1 LSETARIAEELFKK
15 AIAATTRAIA
25 GRGFIETRFGGDA
38 ASVTPEAIVLPSPPR
53 PLTSKSVARVRGQ
66 ADSVALKLA
75 HHDAAAH
82 AKGRPAGEEARA
94 IFEASEQVRFEALG
108 ANALDGMAQNLD
120 AALNYRCERRGL
132 HRIDRRE
139 EAPLAEAVAFLLRE
153 RLTGRALPKSAQK
166 VAELWRATLEA
177 DAGGALDRLAEQID
191 DQKAFAEALR
201 ELLRDLS
208 LGDEIGAEP
217 DDETSGEDEQKPDA
231 NAGDGEEDHDSDDDA
246 RGEEPPPEDGES
258 DDAGESEAERGALPD
273 EAERALRDALSERE
287 IDTPPR
293 RRNMPFDDEPI
304 DYKVYTTE
312 FDEIVGAEDLC
323 EPEELERL
331 RGYLDQQLT
340 AMQGVVARLANRL
353 QRRLLA
359 KQSRHWTFDLDE
371 GVLDTARLTRV
382 VTDPMSPLSFK
393 EESEIEF
400 RDTVV
405 TLLLD
410 NSGSMRG
417 RPIVIAAMCA
427 DILARTLERCGVK
440 VEILG
445 FTTRAWKGGA
455 AREKWLK
462 AGRPA
467 EPGRLND
474 LRHIVYKPADTP
486 YRRARRHLGLMMR
499 EGLLKENID
508 GEALEWAW
516 KRLAARP
523 EQRRILMVISDGA
536 PVDDSTLSVNSGGYL
551 DRHLRQVI
559 DRIERRSEVELLAI
573 GIGHDVTRWYRRAV
587 TITDAEQLA
596 GAIVS
601 ELAELFEEDRHGA
614 AADAGA
620 ARRARLPRASLDPRG
635 LRRAA
640 EPKA

>member
-1 LSETARIAEELFKK
+1 VNETARIAEELFKK
-15 AIAATTRAIA
+15 ALAATTRAIA
-25 GRGFIETRFGGDA
+25 GRGFIDTRFGGDA

-53 PLTSKSVARVRGQ
+53 PMTAKSVARVRGQ

-75 HHDAAAH
+75 HHDAGAH

-108 ANALDGMAQNLD
+108 AKALTGVADNLD
-120 AALNYRCERRGL
+120 AALSHRFERRGL
-132 HRIDRRE
+132 HRVDRRE
-139 EAPLAEAVAFLLRE
+139 DAPLADAVAMLLRE
-153 RLTGRALPKSAQK
+153 RLTGRTLPKAAQK
-166 VAELWRATLEA
+166 VAELWRDTLES
-177 DAGGALDRLAEQID
+177 DAGGALDRLAAQVN
-191 DQKAFAEALR
+191 DQAAFAEALR
-201 ELLRDLS
+201 DLLRELD

-217 DDETSGEDEQKPDA
+217 DDESSDEDDQKPDA
-231 NAGDGEEDHDSDDDA
+231 DGGEGEEDHDPNDGES
-246 RGEEPPPEDGES
+246 GEEPPPEDGES
-258 DDAGESEAERGALPD
+258 SESGDAELERGGSPD
-273 EAERALRDALSERE
+273 DAERALRDALSERE
-287 IDTPPR
+287 IDAPPH
-293 RRNMPFDDEPI
+293 RRNMPFDDDPI
-304 DYKVYTTE
+304 DYAIYTTE
-312 FDEIVGAEDLC
+312 FDEVVGAEDLC
-323 EPEELERL
+323 DPEELERL

-455 AREKWLK
+455 SRESWLK

-516 KRLAARP
+516 RRLAARP

-587 TITDAEQLA
+587 TITDVEQLA
-596 GAIVS
+596 GAIVG
-601 ELAELFEEDRHGA
+601 ELAELFEEDQPGGRSDHA
-614 AADAGA
+614 A

-635 LRRAA
+635 LHRAA
-640 EPKA
+640 GSKG

>member
-1 LSETARIAEELFKK
+1 VRETARIAEELFKK
-15 AIAATTRAIA
+15 ALAATTRAIA

-38 ASVTPEAIVLPSPPR
+38 ASVTPDAIVLPSPPR
-53 PLTSKSVARVRGQ
+53 PLTPKSVARVRGQ

-75 HHDAAAH
+75 HHDAGVYARN
-82 AKGRPAGEEARA
+82 RPAGDEARA
-94 IFEASEQVRFEALG
+94 IFEASEQTRFEALG
-108 ANALDGMAQNLD
+108 ANALAGTADNLD
-120 AALNYRCERRGL
+120 AALSHRCERRGL
-132 HRIDRRE
+132 HRVDRRE
-139 EAPLAEAVAFLLRE
+139 DAPLAEAVAFLLRE
-153 RLTGRALPKSAQK
+153 RLTGRALPKAAQK
-166 VAELWRATLEA
+166 VADLWRETLEA
-177 DAGGALDRLAEQID
+177 DAGGALDRLAEQVD
-191 DQKAFAEALR
+191 DQARFAEALR
-201 ELLRDLS
+201 ALLRELD

-217 DDETSGEDEQKPDA
+217 GDESSGEDEQKPDA
-231 NAGDGEEDHDSDDDA
+231 DAGDGEEDHDPDDGA
-246 RGEEPPPEDGES
+246 SGEEPPPEDGET
-258 DDAGESEAERGALPD
+258 GESSETDAERGATPD
-273 EAERALRDALSERE
+273 EADRALRDALSERE
-287 IDTPPR
+287 IDAPPR

-353 QRRLLA
+353 QRLLLA

-371 GVLDTARLTRV
+371 GVLDSARLTRV
-382 VTDPMSPLSFK
+382 VTDPMQPLSFK

-455 AREKWLK
+455 SREKWLK

-551 DRHLRQVI
+551 DRHLRQII

-596 GAIVS
+596 GAIVG
-601 ELAELFEEDRHGA
+601 ELAELFEDDRPRNK
-614 AADAGA
+614 DASA
-620 ARRARLPRASLDPRG
+620 ARSRLPRATLDPRG
-635 LRRAA
+635 LHRATGS
-640 EPKA
+640 KG